1 MVLTRTDLPKSIR
14 IGDKDY
20 LIKTDFRTWIKFESM
35 LQDDEIP
42 DEFKTY
48 LQVRLL
54 GNNDLL
60 NEDMES
66 VQNALFSFY
75 RLDQPIRKATK
86 TSNDK
91 PYSFEVDMPWIY
103 AAFRE
108 QYQIDLLTADLHW
121 WEFKAMFD
129 SLSGDTMF
137 GKIMSYRTADLSK
150 MSESMRKEL
159 AELKAYWSLDSGYED
174 QRDPYEIEA
183 ELLANVKR

>member
-14 IGDKDY
+14 IGEKDY
-20 LIKTDFRTWIKFESM
+20 LIKTDFRTWIKFEAM

-48 LQVRLL
+48 LQIRLL

-75 RLDQPIRKATK
+75 RLGQPIRKATK

-150 MSESMRKEL
+150 MSESMRKEM
-159 AELKAYWSLDSGYED
+159 AELKAYWSLDGGYED

-183 ELLANVKR
+183 ELLAKTKR